1 MWDWFRKK
9 TQPIKE
15 YILMTLG
22 ISFIVLTIH
31 LFYYLT
37 KISFI
42 YIY

>member
-1 MWDWFRKK
+1 MWDWFGKNIQ
-9 TQPIKE
+9 TIKE

-22 ISFIVLTIH
+22 ISLIALTIH

-37 KISFI
+37 KISLI